1 MTTEKLKRV
10 QSIRRWLEKA
20 EQSYLR
26 HREVAGELNLLMAQ
40 AEMQRLKERDYTC
53 PKRGPWKMRIIAF
66 IVAAGLFSGLTFWQ
80 NCETETTQFVPV
92 SVIQEIP
99 SENGED
105 FHALENMPEDV
116 TDVPMQDVPIQDVP
130 IQDVPVRKTES
141 APVAATNVREPLLS
155 ETEIQSVVGEAG
167 RALRGQSQYTK

>member
-26 HREVAGELNLLMAQ
+26 HREVSGELNLLMAQ

-53 PKRGPWKMRIIAF
+53 PKRRPWKMRIIAF

-80 NCETETTQFVPV
+80 NRETETTQSVPV

-99 SENGED
+99 PENGED
-105 FHALENMPEDV
+105 IHALENTPEDV
-116 TDVPMQDVPIQDVP
+116 TDVPVQ
-130 IQDVPVRKTES
+130 KTES
-141 APVAATNVREPLLS
+141 APVSATNVREPLLS
-155 ETEIQSVVGEAG
+155 EIEIQSVVGEAG

>member
-26 HREVAGELNLLMAQ
+26 HREVSGELNLLMAQ

-80 NCETETTQFVPV
+80 NRETETTQSVPV

-99 SENGED
+99 PENGED
-105 FHALENMPEDV
+105 IHALENTPEDV
-116 TDVPMQDVPIQDVP
+116 TDVPVQ
-130 IQDVPVRKTES
+130 KTES
-141 APVAATNVREPLLS
+141 APVSATNVREPLLS
-155 ETEIQSVVGEAG
+155 EIEIQSVVGEAG

>member
-1 MTTEKLKRV
+1 
-10 QSIRRWLEKA
+10 
-20 EQSYLR
+20 
-26 HREVAGELNLLMAQ
+26 
-40 AEMQRLKERDYTC
+40 
-53 PKRGPWKMRIIAF
+53 MRIIAF

-80 NCETETTQFVPV
+80 NRETETTQSVPV

-99 SENGED
+99 PENGED

-116 TDVPMQDVPIQDVP
+116 TDVP
-130 IQDVPVRKTES
+130 IQDVPVQKTES

>member
-53 PKRGPWKMRIIAF
+53 PKRRPWKMRIIAF

-80 NCETETTQFVPV
+80 NRETETTQSVPV

-99 SENGED
+99 PENGED
-105 FHALENMPEDV
+105 IHALENTPEDV
-116 TDVPMQDVPIQDVP
+116 TDVPVQ
-130 IQDVPVRKTES
+130 KTES
-141 APVAATNVREPLLS
+141 APVSATNVREPLLS
-155 ETEIQSVVGEAG
+155 EIEIQSVVGEAG

>member
-53 PKRGPWKMRIIAF
+53 PKRRPWKMRIIAF

-80 NCETETTQFVPV
+80 NRETETTQSVPV

-99 SENGED
+99 PENGED
-105 FHALENMPEDV
+105 IHALENTSEDV
-116 TDVPMQDVPIQDVP
+116 TDVPVQ
-130 IQDVPVRKTES
+130 KTES
-141 APVAATNVREPLLS
+141 APVSATNVREPLLS
-155 ETEIQSVVGEAG
+155 EIEIQSVVGEAG

>member
-53 PKRGPWKMRIIAF
+53 PKRRPWKMRIIAF

-80 NCETETTQFVPV
+80 NRETETTQSVPV

-99 SENGED
+99 
-105 FHALENMPEDV
+105 PEKWRRHSC
-116 TDVPMQDVPIQDVP
+116 IG
-130 IQDVPVRKTES
+130 KY
-141 APVAATNVREPLLS
+141 
-155 ETEIQSVVGEAG
+155 AG
-167 RALRGQSQYTK
+167 RCNGCAGAEDGKCSCLSYKRKGTAFIRN

>member
-26 HREVAGELNLLMAQ
+26 HREVSGELNLLMAQ

-53 PKRGPWKMRIIAF
+53 SKRRPWKMRIMAF

-80 NCETETTQFVPV
+80 NRGTETTQSVPV

-99 SENGED
+99 PENGED
-105 FHALENMPEDV
+105 IHALDNTPEDV
-116 TDVPMQDVPIQDVP
+116 SDVP

-141 APVAATNVREPLLS
+141 APVTATNVREPLLS

>member
-53 PKRGPWKMRIIAF
+53 PKRRPWKMRIIAF

-80 NCETETTQFVPV
+80 NRETETTQSVPV

-99 SENGED
+99 PENGED
-105 FHALENMPEDV
+105 IHALENTPEDV
-116 TDVPMQDVPIQDVP
+116 TDVPMQDVP
-130 IQDVPVRKTES
+130 VRKTES
-141 APVAATNVREPLLS
+141 APVSATNVREPLLS